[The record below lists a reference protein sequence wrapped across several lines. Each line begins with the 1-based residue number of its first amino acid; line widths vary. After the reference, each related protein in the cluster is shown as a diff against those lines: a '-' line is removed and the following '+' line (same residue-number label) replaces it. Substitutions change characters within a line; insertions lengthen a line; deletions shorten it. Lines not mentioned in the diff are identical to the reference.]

1 MPGKLA
7 RNLNAFTHMHSQRAV
22 IDKTH
27 EGVPGSSCRL
37 GCCGDIEPV
46 VHRFQFVTLA
56 FDKPQTVFR
65 LPQWRWP
72 VTRPYNGFSG
82 GARIRGWQLNRFY
95 RQNGWLHYD
104 DVCSVTGAVGEVGLH
119 NEDYSRPWT
128 AYPVS
133 KRAHTLIHTR
143 ARFSKAWSAFLTKE
157 ALSDTWAKT
166 LSPDGGVSIAD
177 RDCGV
182 VHLLEH
188 APHPEWVSLPE
199 NEFDG
204 R

>member
-1 MPGKLA
+1 MDIDL
-7 RNLNAFTHMHSQRAV
+7 NLFTRVRDRQADNGERW
-22 IDKTH
+22 
-27 EGVPGSSCRL
+27 EGSTGSSCLRK
-37 GCCGDIEPV
+37 CASDVEPV

-72 VTRPYNGFSG
+72 VTGPYNGFSG
-82 GARIRGWQLNRFY
+82 AARIRGWQLNRFY
-95 RQNGWLHYD
+95 RQNGWLRYG
-104 DVCSVTGAVGEVGLH
+104 DVCSVTGTVGGVGLH
-119 NEDYSRPWT
+119 NEDYSRPWA

-143 ARFSKAWSAFLTKE
+143 ARFSKAWANFLANE
-157 ALSDTWAKT
+157 ALPDTWART

-177 RDCGV
+177 RGCDV

-188 APHPEWVSLPE
+188 APHPAWVVVPE
-199 NEFDG
+199 DEFD
-204 R
+204 RR

>member
-1 MPGKLA
+1 MEANLTSFTRMPEPGTA
-7 RNLNAFTHMHSQRAV
+7 DSGP
-22 IDKTH
+22 H
-27 EGVPGSSCRL
+27 ETAHDTYWRRGTDD
-37 GCCGDIEPV
+37 DIGPV

-56 FDKPQTVFR
+56 FDRPQTVFR

-72 VTRPYNGFSG
+72 LIGPYNGFSG

-104 DVCSVTGAVGEVGLH
+104 GVCSVTGAVGDVDLH
-119 NEDYSRPWT
+119 DEDYLRPWT

-143 ARFSKAWSAFLTKE
+143 ARFPKAWAAFLANS
-157 ALSDTWAKT
+157 ALPDTWAKS
-166 LSPDGGVSIAD
+166 LSPDGGVATVG
-177 RDCGV
+177 RDCCV

-188 APHPEWVSLPE
+188 APHPPWVVVPE
-199 NEFDG
+199 NEFDS

>member
-1 MPGKLA
+1 MVDIT
-7 RNLNAFTHMHSQRAV
+7 RQHMTRIVGGEVTTAPSLSCIASSSSHLPSIDHS
-22 IDKTH
+22 
-27 EGVPGSSCRL
+27 
-37 GCCGDIEPV
+37 CC
-46 VHRFQFVTLA
+46 
-56 FDKPQTVFR
+56 FR

-72 VTRPYNGFSG
+72 LIGPYNGFSG

-104 DVCSVTGAVGEVGLH
+104 GVCSVTGAVGHVGLH

-128 AYPVS
+128 ACPVS

-143 ARFSKAWSAFLTKE
+143 ARYSNAWANFLANE
-157 ALSDTWAKT
+157 ALPDTWAKT
-166 LSPDGGVSIAD
+166 LSSDGGFSIAD

-188 APHPEWVSLPE
+188 APHPQWIVVPE
-199 NEFDG
+199 NEFDH

>member
-1 MPGKLA
+1 M
-7 RNLNAFTHMHSQRAV
+7 
-22 IDKTH
+22 
-27 EGVPGSSCRL
+27 
-37 GCCGDIEPV
+37 
-46 VHRFQFVTLA
+46 HRFQFVTFA
-56 FDKPQTVFR
+56 FGKPQTVFR

-82 GARIRGWQLNRFY
+82 GARIRGWQLLRFY
-95 RQNGWLHYD
+95 QQNGWLYYD
-104 DVCSVTGAVGEVGLH
+104 DVCSVTGMAGGVGLH

-133 KRAHTLIHTR
+133 KRSHTLIHAR
-143 ARFSKAWSAFLTKE
+143 ARYPNAWTEFLANE
-157 ALSDTWAKT
+157 ALSGTWAKG
-166 LSPDGGVSIAD
+166 LSHDGGASTAD

-188 APHPEWVSLPE
+188 APHPQWVVVPE
-199 NEFDG
+199 NEFDC

>member
-1 MPGKLA
+1 MDA
-7 RNLNAFTHMHSQRAV
+7 NLNSFTSTVGQYATESEHRETV
-22 IDKTH
+22 TD
-27 EGVPGSSCRL
+27 SSCQRD
-37 GCCGDIEPV
+37 CASDIKPV
-46 VHRFQFVTLA
+46 IHRFQFVTLG

-104 DVCSVTGAVGEVGLH
+104 GECSVTGVVGDVGLH
-119 NEDYSRPWT
+119 NEDYSRPWA

-143 ARFSKAWSAFLTKE
+143 VRFPKAWAAFLANE
-157 ALSDTWAKT
+157 ALPDTWAKT
-166 LSPDGGVSIAD
+166 LSPDGGISIAD

-182 VHLLEH
+182 VRLLEH
-188 APHPEWVSLPE
+188 APHPAWVVVPE
-199 NEFDG
+199 DEFD
-204 R
+204 RR